1 MKKIKP
7 YFWLTLPILFSQI
20 ILFPSQGKAGGAFGA
35 EIYCSMRDGGNE
47 HENSWE
53 AAYAYIKRQKGGFFK
68 ISPKQAAGQ
77 IVETVVRERD
87 KFEYCIPYLSE
98 LYPEQI
104 FEKKNNKDSVS
115 EEDLEAFEANEPFDR
130 YSY

>member
-1 MKKIKP
+1 MDKVNRYISFVF
-7 YFWLTLPILFSQI
+7 YGLVFQLLLVQLPIL
-20 ILFPSQGKAGGAFGA
+20 AGGAFGA
-35 EIYCSMRDGGNE
+35 EIFCSMREGGNE

-53 AAYAYIKRQKGGFFK
+53 AAYAYIKRQKGGVFK

-87 KFEYCIPYLSE
+87 KFEYCLPYLSE
-98 LYPEQI
+98 LYPKRI
-104 FEKKNNKDSVS
+104 IKDKKGKDKDLDSIDKT
-115 EEDLEAFEANEPFDR
+115 EEFDR